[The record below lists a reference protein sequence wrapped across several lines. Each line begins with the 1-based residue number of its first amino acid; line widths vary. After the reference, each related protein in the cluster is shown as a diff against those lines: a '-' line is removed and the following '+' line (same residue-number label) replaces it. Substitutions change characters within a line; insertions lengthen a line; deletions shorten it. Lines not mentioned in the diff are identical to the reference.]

1 MESAE
6 AKNKHG
12 KRARA
17 ASCVSASDLE
27 EEDVSVDEERSVD
40 EDDGASLADF
50 VVQDSEEEDDDE
62 ESEESEA
69 EGGSAAAAEA
79 ADDSPEAVA
88 LLKAESERLLAA
100 SPLKSEVIGGR
111 TLRSRTTLKPVTDP
125 YWERFGKAEA
135 ARLEILETK
144 NEQLVEL
151 RMWARDGL
159 WTPNASIS
167 KRSSAEAVAEEHARA
182 CAALG
187 IESSEDEEVEEQ
199 EGEDDEDA
207 SVDDE
212 EESSSE
218 EDEDEDDTEMGA
230 SVAVPAAVPAAVS
243 TTATAAAESSTES
256 TA

>member
-1 MESAE
+1 MEGAE
-6 AKNKHG
+6 GTNKHG

-27 EEDVSVDEERSVD
+27 DEDHSIDEERSVD
-40 EDDGASLADF
+40 EDDGASLVDF
-50 VVQDSEEEDDDE
+50 VVEDDE
-62 ESEESEA
+62 ESTDDA
-69 EGGSAAAAEA
+69 EDDGAPAKEAAE
-79 ADDSPEAVA
+79 DDSPEALA
-88 LLKAESERLLAA
+88 LLKAESERLLSA

-111 TLRSRTTLKPVTDP
+111 TLRSRTSIKPVTDP

-159 WTPNASIS
+159 WTVPSTLS

-187 IESSEDEEVEEQ
+187 IESSEDEEAEEQ
-199 EGEDDEDA
+199 EGGEDDDDA
-207 SVDDE
+207 SVEEDE
-212 EESSSE
+212 EEDSSE
-218 EDEDEDDTEMGA
+218 EDDDDDSEEQ
-230 SVAVPAAVPAAVS
+230 
-243 TTATAAAESSTES
+243 ESSSAEDTSVPDAAPS
-256 TA
+256 TVN